1 MQKEALYAETIPIN
15 VGIKPA
21 LNELCQLVH
30 NTGTYTFFQRPVVE
44 TVLYAFRNLNMM
56 IIKIMWSLFAKSLA
70 ARTGK
75 WKHKNS
81 NLHKK
86 YR

>member
-30 NTGTYTFFQRPVVE
+30 NTGTYTFLYTFFQRPAVKQVH
-44 TVLYAFRNLNMM
+44 YAFRNLNMM
-56 IIKIMWSLFAKSLA
+56 IIRIMWSLFAKSLA

-75 WKHKNS
+75 
-81 NLHKK
+81 
-86 YR
+86 